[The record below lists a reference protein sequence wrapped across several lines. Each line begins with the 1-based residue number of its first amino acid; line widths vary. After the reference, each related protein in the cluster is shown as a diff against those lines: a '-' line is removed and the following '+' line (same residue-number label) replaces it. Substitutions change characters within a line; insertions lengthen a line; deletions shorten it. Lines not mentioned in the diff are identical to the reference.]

1 MIGNSIN
8 DNLLMAVCETP
19 NFKFYK
25 FAWFPKVIKIF
36 VLLKPNILW

>member
-8 DNLLMAVCETP
+8 DNLQMAVCETP

-25 FAWFPKVIKIF
+25 FAWFPKVIKILD
-36 VLLKPNILW
+36 LLKANIL